1 MKILEISESV
11 WEIWEEMADGS
22 AIWGEMA
29 DGSAIWGEMA
39 DERWTLVLTDFRNV
53 QIMFANSVVQ

>member
-1 MKILEISESV
+1 VFEKFGRV
-11 WEIWEEMADGS
+11 VDGS

-39 DERWTLVLTDFRNV
+39 DER
-53 QIMFANSVVQ
+53 